1 MTTSLLSFI
10 PSCGTCHWCA
20 SGRQNLCDLGMMTLA
35 GGMISDG
42 TSATIWPERT

>member
-1 MTTSLLSFI
+1 MSPCPSSVLRHLL
-10 PSCGTCHWCA
+10 WCA

-42 TSATIWPERT
+42 TYRYHLGART